1 MKCEIIS
8 VGTELLLGQIAN
20 TDAQYISQE
29 LAPLGIDVYF
39 HTAVG
44 DNSKRLK
51 ECLEIAW
58 NRSDV
63 IITSGG
69 LGPTL
74 DDLTKE
80 TIADFLGL
88 QMIKYAE
95 AQEHLQ
101 KYFKGRDITPNNYRQ
116 TYFPEGSILLPNN
129 NGTAMGAILE
139 KDDRIIIILPGPP
152 NELVPMFKESVIPY
166 LMAKSDYIIKSKV
179 LRIFGIGESKV
190 EDMIKEIIENQSN
203 PTIAPLAKEG
213 EVTLRITA
221 KNKKASNVD
230 EMIKRMEEQVRNIL
244 GDYIYGTNDDSL
256 ESVVGKLLMEKSI
269 TIAIAES
276 CTGGLISNKLTNIPG
291 ISSVFKLGT
300 VVYSNEAKMDVL
312 GVNKDVLKEKG
323 AVSEEVAIQMA
334 QNVRLIA
341 KTDLG
346 LSVTGIAGPD
356 GGTDQK
362 PVGLTY
368 IALTDGENILC
379 NKYTFNGNRLKNKN
393 LASMHALDMVRRYII
408 KQK

>member
-29 LAPLGIDVYF
+29 LAPIGIDVYF

-44 DNSKRLK
+44 DNSERLK
-51 ECLEIAW
+51 ECLRIAW
-58 NRSDV
+58 NRSDI

-88 QMIKYAE
+88 KMVEYQE
-95 AQEHLQ
+95 AYEHLQ
-101 KYFKGRDITPNNYRQ
+101 RYFKGKKITQNNYRQ
-116 TYFPEGSILLPNN
+116 AYFPEGSILLPNN

-139 KDDRIIIILPGPP
+139 KCNKIIIILPGPP

-166 LMAKSDYIIKSKV
+166 LIAKSGYMIKSRV
-179 LRIFGIGESKV
+179 LRIFGIGESQV
-190 EDMIKEIIENQSN
+190 EDMIKEIIINQTN

-221 KNKKASNVD
+221 KGKEEAIIDK
-230 EMIKRMEEQVRNIL
+230 MIQDMEEHIRDIL
-244 GDYIYGTNDDSL
+244 GDYIYGIDDDSL
-256 ESVVGKLLMEKSI
+256 ESIVGQLLIKKGI
-269 TIAIAES
+269 TISVAES
-276 CTGGLISNKLTNIPG
+276 CTGGLIAHKLTNIPG

-300 VVYSNEAKMDVL
+300 VVYSNEAKVDVL
-312 GVNKDVLKEKG
+312 NVNSEVLKEKG
-323 AVSEEVAIQMA
+323 AVSEETAIQMA
-334 QNVRLIA
+334 QRIRQIG

-356 GGTDQK
+356 GGTAEK
-362 PVGLTY
+362 PVGLVY
-368 IALTDGENILC
+368 IALAEDKNVIC
-379 NKYTFNGNRLKNKN
+379 NKYNFNGNRLKNKN
-393 LASMHALDMVRRYII
+393 LASMYALDMVRRYLI
-408 KQK
+408 K